1 MIFRGKVTANACN
14 EKDAPNG
21 IKCAGPRSSRV
32 GAVCGRRDPKT
43 CVYKMAGSGTSGLFG
58 TPKQVAVERGLA
70 EFRSG
75 RPVIVTSAGER
86 VVALPVECM
95 SDQRLAAFRLL
106 CAPGRPHL
114 LVTARRAR
122 ALGLDAAGP
131 TGLAIGDLHDAAAIF
146 SLAARAQVARH
157 LEVVAVGET
166 APAAI
171 ELAKLAQLLPALLV
185 ADASTAA
192 VDANEPPL
200 VEVAAEAVAQFQR
213 TAIASLAVVAE
224 TAIPLNGGIPARFVV
239 FRDAVGGTPIAV
251 IIGQPDLAQPVS
263 VRLHSACLTG
273 DVFGSRRC
281 DCGDQLRLALPQ
293 LEQHGGGIILYL
305 EQEGRGLGLANKIRA
320 YQLQEAG
327 LDTVDANTVLGFD
340 DDERD
345 YGIAVR
351 MLQLLGCTR
360 GRLLTNNPAKLDGL
374 SNAGIDV
381 SGRVPLQG
389 PINSDNRRY
398 LTAKA
403 TRAGHKLDHILGALA
418 EPEEGSRES

>member
-1 MIFRGKVTANACN
+1 
-14 EKDAPNG
+14 
-21 IKCAGPRSSRV
+21 
-32 GAVCGRRDPKT
+32 
-43 CVYKMAGSGTSGLFG
+43 MAGSGTSGVFG
-58 TPKQVAVERGLA
+58 RPEQVAVERGLA

-75 RPVIVTSAGER
+75 RPVVLVSAEER
-86 VVALPVECM
+86 VVVLPVDGM
-95 SDQRLAAFRLL
+95 TDAGLLSFRLL
-106 CAPGRPHL
+106 CAPLRPYL

-122 ALGLDAAGP
+122 ALGLDGTGP
-131 TGLAIGDLHDAAAIF
+131 TGLALGDLYDRAAIF
-146 SLAARAQVARH
+146 SLAADAQITRRLDGVP
-157 LEVVAVGET
+157 VGP
-166 APAAI
+166 AAAAAI

-185 ADASTAA
+185 CEATAEAANASE
-192 VDANEPPL
+192 VPL
-200 VEVAAEAVAQFQR
+200 VTVAADAVAQFRR

-224 TAIPLNGGIPARFVV
+224 AAIPLNGRIPARFVI
-239 FRDAVGGTPIAV
+239 FRDAVGGTQIAV
-251 IIGQPDLAQPVS
+251 IVGKPDLAQPVL

-360 GRLLTNNPAKLDGL
+360 VRLLTNNPAKLDGL
-374 SNAGIDV
+374 SQAGIDV
-381 SGRVPLQG
+381 SGRVPLHG
-389 PINSDNRRY
+389 PINADNRRY
-398 LTAKA
+398 LAAKA
-403 TRAGHKLDHILGALA
+403 ARAGHKLDHILDVLA
-418 EPEEGSRES
+418 EAAHESRES

>member
-1 MIFRGKVTANACN
+1 
-14 EKDAPNG
+14 
-21 IKCAGPRSSRV
+21 
-32 GAVCGRRDPKT
+32 
-43 CVYKMAGSGTSGLFG
+43 MAGSDRAGPFG
-58 TPKQVAVERGLA
+58 TPEKVAVGRGLA
-70 EFRSG
+70 EFRSA
-75 RPVIVTSAGER
+75 RPVILTSAHEAIL
-86 VVALPVECM
+86 VLPVDGM
-95 SDQRLAAFRLL
+95 TDDGLAAFRRL
-106 CAPGRPHL
+106 CAPLRPYL

-122 ALGLDAAGP
+122 ALGLDGAAA
-131 TGLAIGDLHDAAAIF
+131 TGLALGDLHDRATIF
-146 SLAARAQVARH
+146 SLAADAPVGRH
-157 LEVVAVGET
+157 FEMVPASAM

-185 ADASTAA
+185 CEAPTDAAKASEVPLVTVTAA
-192 VDANEPPL
+192 
-200 VEVAAEAVAQFQR
+200 AVAQFRR
-213 TAIASLAVVAE
+213 TAIESLTMVAE
-224 TAIPLNGGIPARFVV
+224 AAIPLNGGIPARFVI

-251 IIGQPDLAQPVS
+251 IVGKPDLAQPVL
-263 VRLHSACLTG
+263 VRMHSACLTG

-320 YQLQEAG
+320 YRLQETG

-345 YGIAVR
+345 YDVAVR

-360 GRLLTNNPAKLDGL
+360 VRLLTNNPAKLDGL
-374 SNAGIDV
+374 SQAGIDV
-381 SGRVPLQG
+381 SGRVPLHG

-403 TRAGHKLDHILGALA
+403 RRAGHKLDHILGTLA
-418 EPEEGSRES
+418 AATDELPEA

>member
-1 MIFRGKVTANACN
+1 
-14 EKDAPNG
+14 
-21 IKCAGPRSSRV
+21 
-32 GAVCGRRDPKT
+32 
-43 CVYKMAGSGTSGLFG
+43 LFG

-86 VVALPVECM
+86 VVALPVDGM

-185 ADASTAA
+185 GDASTVA

-251 IIGQPDLAQPVS
+251 IIGQPDVAQPVS

-360 GRLLTNNPAKLDGL
+360 VRLLTNNPAKLDGL

-403 TRAGHKLDHILGALA
+403 TRAGHQLDHILGALA
-418 EPEEGSRES
+418 EPGEGSRES